1 MKEHEVRELILEIM
15 ETSLELQLRAIRQL
29 RGSEEM
35 PPPVRLRRG
44 LRKDSLVDLS
54 VKLLQDAKQPLHVK
68 EISRLLAVK
77 FGRVTDSDSL
87 SSSLG
92 KKASQGI
99 VVKKT
104 GKGYF
109 AIIEEELAK

>member
-1 MKEHEVRELILEIM
+1 MKENEVKELILEIM
-15 ETSLELQLRAIRQL
+15 ETSLELQLRSIRQM

-44 LRKDSLVDLS
+44 LRKESLVDLS
-54 VKLLQDAKQPLHVK
+54 VKVLQDAKQALHVK
-68 EISRLLAVK
+68 EISRLLTEK
-77 FGRVTDSDSL
+77 FGRVTDPDSL

-92 KKASQGI
+92 KKAKQGI

-109 AIIEEELAK
+109 ALEEEK